1 MDKLIQGVSFLAW
14 ISLVMW
20 VLVTISST
28 RIGDIIELRDNSSE
42 ESKGSTSSKH
52 SFTDHFT
59 ARRGIDVPHLS
70 VLSVVSVS
78 D

>member
-1 MDKLIQGVSFLAW
+1 
-14 ISLVMW
+14 MW
-20 VLVTISST
+20 GLVTVSGT
-28 RIGDIIELRDNSSE
+28 RIGDVIELRDNSSE

-59 ARRGIDVPHLS
+59 ARRVFDVPHPS
-70 VLSVVSVS
+70 VRSVVRVS